1 MTNSEPTKLLDD
13 LQNLLQKQIDLA
25 RQGNVATVEQ
35 LSEQGG
41 ALVKKITAL
50 HLLEMPRFRRRRTGL
65 EKLYRNL
72 HLLITSGK
80 DEISRQMKQ
89 IHKGKMTVKSYRE
102 NLNRTELRDA
112 FGTRFGDDN
121 IDRGTGLWDA

>member
-1 MTNSEPTKLLDD
+1 MSFAQPTELLDD
-13 LQNLLQKQIDLA
+13 LQKLLREQIDLA
-25 RQGNVATVEQ
+25 GQGNVATVEQ
-35 LSEQGG
+35 LSGR
-41 ALVKKITAL
+41 ADVLVKKITDL
-50 HLLEMPRFRRRRTGL
+50 HLLEMPRFRRRRTEL

-89 IHKGKMTVKSYRE
+89 IRKGKMTLKSYRE
-102 NLNRTELRDA
+102 NLNRTELQDA

-121 IDRGTGLWDA
+121 TDRGTGLWDA